1 MHIVSFISSAVFQS
15 SAFAYQGD
23 EKIGIPED
31 SYLKIEHA
39 CQERELAFCSLAGIS
54 LVRKCVKRPINFEE
68 RKGEL
73 ERSGL
78 VEDQQGQRK
87 PRQSP

>member
-1 MHIVSFISSAVFQS
+1 MLQS
-15 SAFAYQGD
+15 SAFAHQGD
-23 EKIGIPED
+23 EKIGIPEEA
-31 SYLKIEHA
+31 YLKTEPA
-39 CQERELAFCSLAGIS
+39 CKERELEFCSLAGIS
-54 LVRKCVKRPINFEE
+54 LVRKYVKLPINFEE

-73 ERSGL
+73 ETSGL